1 VGGSKWNH
9 PGATFKLRMIR
20 TRFAPSPTGLLHVG
34 NVRTGL
40 FAWLFARQ
48 SGGAYVIR
56 IEDTDQERS
65 ERKYEGQIYEDL
77 RWLGLDWDEGPDIG
91 GSFGPYRQSERH
103 QIYKEVATRFVQE
116 GSAYWCFCSEEEL
129 DKQAESTKAAGGFWK
144 YPGTCRSL
152 GAEVVKSRLANK
164 EPAVVRLRVREGAIH
179 FHDIVHGAMEFES
192 EVISDPILL
201 RSDGWPTYNY
211 AVVVDDALMKITHV
225 IRGDDHLSNTPKQVL
240 IYEALKVPLP
250 EFAHLSTILGPDH
263 TRLSKRHGAT
273 AVAQF
278 REAGYLPE
286 ALMNYIALLG
296 WSPVSDGSE
305 IIPKSEIV
313 SQFRLDRVN
322 KSPAVFDTQKLDFI
336 NRHYM
341 KTSPMAPILVAAEME
356 KSGWMPRSEQDVWL
370 AMVMDTVVPSVDKSS
385 DIPGALTRLLDFSI
399 ENASDIQD
407 TLQDPGAMDLL
418 RQFSAELQTRP
429 FLTTS
434 EFRLIAGSL
443 KDATKRKGKL
453 LFHPIRAALTMKSSG
468 PELDKLIP
476 MIETAAK
483 LKIQN
488 VNSCS
493 SRVTAFLERYG

>member
-1 VGGSKWNH
+1 
-9 PGATFKLRMIR
+9 MIR

-34 NVRTGL
+34 NVRTGR

-48 SGGAYVIR
+48 AGGAYIIR

-65 ERKYEGQIYEDL
+65 EQKYEDLIYEDL
-77 RWLGLDWDEGPDIG
+77 RWLGLDWDEAPDIG
-91 GSFGPYRQSERH
+91 GSFGPYRQSERN
-103 QIYKEVATRFVQE
+103 QIYKEVATRFIQE

-129 DKQAESTKAAGGFWK
+129 EQRAESARAAGESWK

-152 GAEVVKSRLANK
+152 GAEVVKSRLAK
-164 EPAVVRLRVREGAIH
+164 KDPAVVRLRVREGAIH

-192 EVISDPILL
+192 EIISDPILL

-240 IYEALKVPLP
+240 IYEALKTPLP

-263 TRLSKRHGAT
+263 ARLSKRHGAT

-296 WSPVSDGSE
+296 WSPASDGSE
-305 IIPKSEIV
+305 VIPKSELV

-341 KTSPMAPILVAAEME
+341 KTSPLAPILVAAELE
-356 KSGWMPRSEQDVWL
+356 KSGWMPQSEQDAWL

-385 DIPGALTRLLDFSI
+385 DVPGALTRFLDFPI
-399 ENASDIQD
+399 DNASDIQD
-407 TLQDPGAMDLL
+407 TLQDPGAMELL
-418 RQFSAELQTRP
+418 RQFSAELQTRTL
-429 FLTTS
+429 LTTS
-434 EFRLIAGSL
+434 EFRAIAGSL

-453 LFHPIRAALTMKSSG
+453 LFHPMRASLTMKSSG

-476 MIETAAK
+476 MIEAAAR
-483 LKIQN
+483 LNIQN

-493 SRVTAFLERYG
+493 NRASAFLERYG

>member
-1 VGGSKWNH
+1 
-9 PGATFKLRMIR
+9 
-20 TRFAPSPTGLLHVG
+20 LLHVG

-48 SGGAYVIR
+48 AGGIYIIR

-65 ERKYEGQIYEDL
+65 ERKFEDLIYEDL

-91 GSFGPYRQSERH
+91 GPYGPYRQSERH
-103 QIYKEVATRFVQE
+103 QIYKEIADRFVQE
-116 GSAYWCFCSEEEL
+116 GSAYWCFCSESEL
-129 DKQAESTKAAGGFWK
+129 EKRAESAKAAGEFWK
-144 YPGTCRSL
+144 YPGTCRTL
-152 GAEVVKSRLANK
+152 EANLVRSRLEAR
-164 EPAVVRLRVREGAIH
+164 EPAVVRLRVRGGAIH
-179 FHDIVHGAMEFES
+179 FHDIVHGEMEFES
-192 EVISDPILL
+192 DIISDPILL

-240 IYEALKVPLP
+240 IYEALKIPLP

-263 TRLSKRHGAT
+263 SRLSKRHGAT
-273 AVAQF
+273 AVSQF

-296 WSPVSDGSE
+296 WSPVSEGSE
-305 IIPKSEIV
+305 IIPRAELV

-322 KSPAVFDTQKLDFI
+322 KSPAVFDTHKLDFI

-341 KTSPMAPILVAAEME
+341 KTSPMASVLVEAEL
-356 KSGWMPRSEQDVWL
+356 KNSGWMPRSDQDVWL

-385 DIPGALTRLLDFSI
+385 DTSGALTRFLDFPI
-399 ENASDIQD
+399 EDNSDIQD
-407 TLQDPGAMDLL
+407 TLEDPGAMDLL
-418 RQFSAELQTRP
+418 RQLSVELQART
-429 FLTTS
+429 FLTTA
-434 EFRLIAGSL
+434 EFRAIAGTL
-443 KDATKRKGKL
+443 KEMTKRKGKL

-476 MIETAAK
+476 MIETAAR
-483 LKIQN
+483 LGIQN
-488 VNSCS
+488 VSSCS
-493 SRVTAFLERYG
+493 KRLNAFLERYG